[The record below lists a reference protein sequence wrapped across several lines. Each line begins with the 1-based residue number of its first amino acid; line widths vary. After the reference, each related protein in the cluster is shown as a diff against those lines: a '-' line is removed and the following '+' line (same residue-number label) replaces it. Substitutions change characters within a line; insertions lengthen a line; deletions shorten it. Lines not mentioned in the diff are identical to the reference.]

1 LLTAIRYIHHNP
13 IKAQM
18 VSHPCEYRWSS
29 YNLYLGKTDGYP
41 KNLVAVDSILMMFAD
56 DPQRAVQ
63 LFVEFS
69 AQKAEE
75 VFIEYQ
81 ENSDQA
87 KEIKT
92 VSEAESYIA
101 EFLKQW
107 NIGRAQLHEDKY
119 KTTRDELI
127 LELKGG
133 SNLSNRQIAALLNV
147 NRNLVQR
154 LG

>member
-1 LLTAIRYIHHNP
+1 
-13 IKAQM
+13 
-18 VSHPCEYRWSS
+18 V
-29 YNLYLGKTDGYP
+29 
-41 KNLVAVDSILMMFAD
+41 VAVDSILMMFAD

-69 AQKAEE
+69 AQKVEE
-75 VFIEYQ
+75 VFIEYR

-92 VSEAESYIA
+92 AGEAETYIA

-107 NIGRAQLHEDKY
+107 NIELAQLHEDKY

-133 SNLSNRQIAALLNV
+133 SNLSNRQIAAILNV